1 MAGPPTLLPPVG
13 TGGTGRF
20 EGRRPESRRSDREG
34 SGVGVDPMTDRSRRR
49 GRRLA
54 EGLLFY
60 GTLACLLAFFLF
72 TLVWMVLSSFKSNV
86 QVTAYPPLWVFT
98 PTIRNYVEVFTKNP
112 FFSYMLNST
121 IIAVMAVAIGLV
133 CGLPAAYSM
142 ARYRQAALGFIVLT
156 ARILPGIAFLVPLF
170 VIYRQLGLINT
181 RTGIILT
188 HIIIVLPLIIWIMAG
203 FFEDIPRDLEE
214 AAMIDGCSRVGTFAR
229 IVLPLS
235 LPGIVAATILAF
247 IASWNNFIFV
257 LILGGKD
264 TVTLPM
270 AVYSFVSFED
280 VNWGGLTAAATII
293 TVPILALS
301 LIVQRYLAG
310 GLTMGAIKG

>member
-1 MAGPPTLLPPVG
+1 MEQRVVSPRA
-13 TGGTGRF
+13 
-20 EGRRPESRRSDREG
+20 
-34 SGVGVDPMTDRSRRR
+34 RRR
-49 GRRLA
+49 VARIVNGLVFCVTLA
-54 EGLLFY
+54 GLL
-60 GTLACLLAFFLF
+60 LFFLF
-72 TLVWMVLSSFKSNV
+72 TLGWMVLSSFKSNV

-98 PTIRNYVEVFTKNP
+98 PTLQNYVDVFTKNP

-121 IIAVMAVAIGLV
+121 IIAMTAVGIGLV

-142 ARYRQAALGFIVLT
+142 ARHRQAALGFLVLS

-181 RTGIILT
+181 HVGIILT
-188 HIIIVLPLIIWIMAG
+188 HIIVVLPMIVWIMAG

-214 AAMIDGCSRVGTFAR
+214 AALIDGCSRVATFAR

-235 LPGIVAATILAF
+235 LPGIVAATILSF

-264 TVTLPM
+264 TITLPM

-301 LIVQRYLAG
+301 LVVQRFLVG

>member
-1 MAGPPTLLPPVG
+1 MAQRAVSP
-13 TGGTGRF
+13 RA
-20 EGRRPESRRSDREG
+20 
-34 SGVGVDPMTDRSRRR
+34 RRR
-49 GRRLA
+49 VARIVEGVVFYVTLA
-54 EGLLFY
+54 GLLS
-60 GTLACLLAFFLF
+60 FFLF
-72 TLVWMVLSSFKSNV
+72 TLGWMILSSLKSNV

-98 PTIRNYVEVFTKNP
+98 PTLQNYVDVFTKNP
-112 FFSYMLNST
+112 FFSYILNST
-121 IIAVMAVAIGLV
+121 IIAVAAVGIGLV

-142 ARYRQAALGFIVLT
+142 ARHRQAAVGFLVLT

-181 RTGIILT
+181 HVGIIFT
-188 HIIIVLPLIIWIMAG
+188 HIIVVLPMIVWIMAG
-203 FFEDIPRDLEE
+203 FFEDIPRDLED
-214 AAMIDGCSRVGTFAR
+214 AALIDGCSRVATFAR

-235 LPGIVAATILAF
+235 LPGIVAATILSF

-264 TVTLPM
+264 TITLPM

-301 LIVQRYLAG
+301 LVVQRFLAG

>member
-1 MAGPPTLLPPVG
+1 VTRAGGRPT
-13 TGGTGRF
+13 
-20 EGRRPESRRSDREG
+20 
-34 SGVGVDPMTDRSRRR
+34 
-49 GRRLA
+49 RRLA
-54 EGLLFY
+54 SGGPRRRLWRVADRLLFY
-60 GTLACLLAFFLF
+60 GTLAGLLAFFLF
-72 TLVWMVLSSFKSNV
+72 TLAWMVLSSLKSNV
-86 QVTAYPPLWVFT
+86 QVTAYPPLWVFR
-98 PTIRNYVEVFTKNP
+98 PTFQNYVDVFTKNP

-121 IIAVMAVAIGLV
+121 IIAVAAVGIGLV

-142 ARYRQAALGFIVLT
+142 ARHRQAALGFLVLSV
-156 ARILPGIAFLVPLF
+156 RILPGIAFLVPLF
-170 VIYRQLGLINT
+170 VIYRRLGLINT
-181 RTGIILT
+181 LGGIVLT
-188 HIIIVLPLIIWIMAG
+188 HVIVVLPLIIWIMAG
-203 FFEDIPRDLEE
+203 FFEDIPRELEE
-214 AAMIDGCSRVGTFAR
+214 AALIDGCSRVGTFVR

-235 LPGIVAATILAF
+235 RPGIVAATILSF

-293 TVPILALS
+293 TVPILVLS

-310 GLTMGAIKG
+310 GLTMGAVKG